1 MKLKFL
7 SYALMAAGGLATG
20 SAVAAMPDAG
30 TMLANTCLGCHGPG
44 GSSTGPSTPTIAGM
58 QPESFLEAMKGY
70 KEGTRP
76 ATVMDR
82 IVKGYTEDE
91 VKAMAAVFAKQTF
104 VRYPQKVDD
113 KKVAEGKKLHKDHCE
128 KCHVDEGMKDED
140 GSSVLAGQWLPY
152 LQLRHGGLPG
162 RWARDAEE
170 DEEPGRQGEG
180 ERPRRARQP
189 APVLREQEV
198 REEQT

>member
-7 SYALMAAGGLATG
+7 SFALLAAGGLATG
-20 SAVAAMPDAG
+20 AAVAAMPDAG
-30 TMLANTCLGCHGPG
+30 AMLANTCLGCHGPG
-44 GSSTGPSTPTIAGM
+44 GSSVGPATPTIAGM
-58 QPESFLEAMKGY
+58 QPESFNEAMKGY

-82 IVKGYTEDE
+82 IAKGYTEDE
-91 VKAMAAVFAKQTF
+91 IKAMGAVFAKQTF

-152 LQLRHGGLPG
+152 LRFQMEDFLAGSREMPKKMKSQVDKVKEKGP
-162 RWARDAEE
+162 DAI
-170 DEEPGRQGEG
+170 DSLLQFY
-180 ERPRRARQP
+180 ASKK
-189 APVLREQEV
+189 
-198 REEQT
+198 

>member
-7 SYALMAAGGLATG
+7 SFALLAAGGLATG

-30 TMLANTCLGCHGPG
+30 TMLANTCLGCHGPN
-44 GSSTGPSTPTIAGM
+44 GSSVGPSSPTIAGM
-58 QPESFLEAMKGY
+58 QPDTFLEAMKTY
-70 KEGTRP
+70 KEGKRP

-82 IVKGYTEDE
+82 IAKGYTEDE
-91 VKAMAAVFAKQTF
+91 FKAMSAYFAKQTF

-152 LQLRHGGLPG
+152 LRFQMEDFIAGTREMPKKMKSQVDKVKEKGP
-162 RWARDAEE
+162 DAM
-170 DEEPGRQGEG
+170 DSLLQFY
-180 ERPRRARQP
+180 ASKK
-189 APVLREQEV
+189 
-198 REEQT
+198 

>member
-7 SYALMAAGGLATG
+7 SFALLAAGGLATG
-20 SAVAAMPDAG
+20 SAAAAMPDAG

-44 GSSTGPSTPTIAGM
+44 GSSTGPATPTIAGM

-82 IVKGYTEDE
+82 LVKGYTEDE
-91 VKAMAAVFAKQTF
+91 IKAMAAVFAKQPF
-104 VRYPQKVDD
+104 VRYAQKVDD

-152 LQLRHGGLPG
+152 LRFAMEDFQGGG
-162 RWARDAEE
+162 REMPKKMKSQVEKVQEKGPDAL
-170 DEEPGRQGEG
+170 DSLLQFY
-180 ERPRRARQP
+180 ASKK
-189 APVLREQEV
+189 
-198 REEQT
+198 

>member
-7 SYALMAAGGLATG
+7 SFALLAAGGLSTG
-20 SAVAAMPDAG
+20 AAFAAMPDAG
-30 TMLANTCLGCHGPG
+30 TMLGNTCLGCHGPG
-44 GSSTGPSTPTIAGM
+44 GSSVGPATPTIAGM

-91 VKAMAAVFAKQTF
+91 IKAMSGYFAKQAF

-128 KCHVDEGMKDED
+128 KCHVDEGTKDED

-152 LQLRHGGLPG
+152 LQFQMEDFVGGTREMPKKMKSQVEKVKEKG
-162 RWARDAEE
+162 PDAI
-170 DEEPGRQGEG
+170 DSLLHFY
-180 ERPRRARQP
+180 ASKK
-189 APVLREQEV
+189 
-198 REEQT
+198 

>member
-20 SAVAAMPDAG
+20 AAVAAMPDAG

-44 GSSTGPSTPTIAGM
+44 GSSTGPATPTIAGM

-82 IVKGYTEDE
+82 VVKGYTEDE
-91 VKAMAAVFAKQTF
+91 IKAMAAVFAKQPF
-104 VRYPQKVDD
+104 VRYAQKVDD
-113 KKVAEGKKLHKDHCE
+113 KKASEGKKLHKDHCE

-152 LQLRHGGLPG
+152 LRFAMEDFQGGGREMPKKMKSQVEKVNEKGPG
-162 RWARDAEE
+162 AMDSLLQFYASKK
-170 DEEPGRQGEG
+170 
-180 ERPRRARQP
+180 
-189 APVLREQEV
+189 
-198 REEQT
+198 

>member
-1 MKLKFL
+1 
-7 SYALMAAGGLATG
+7 
-20 SAVAAMPDAG
+20 MPDAG

-44 GSSTGPSTPTIAGM
+44 GSSVGPATPTIAGM
-58 QPESFLEAMKGY
+58 ATDTFAEAMKGY

-91 VKAMAAVFAKQTF
+91 IKAMGAYFAKQTF

-113 KKVAEGKKLHKDHCE
+113 KKAAEGKKLHKEHCE
-128 KCHVDEGMKDED
+128 KCHVDEGTKDED

-152 LQLRHGGLPG
+152 LQFQMEDFIAGSREMPKKMKSQVEKVQGKG
-162 RWARDAEE
+162 ADAI
-170 DEEPGRQGEG
+170 DSLLQFY
-180 ERPRRARQP
+180 ASKK
-189 APVLREQEV
+189 
-198 REEQT
+198 